1 MLIRKILISKD
12 CQINFE
18 MFDKFEL
25 WFLWNNNTVS
35 YEYILLKQASN
46 KSIGLVLL
54 MKCHSY

>member
-25 WFLWNNNTVS
+25 WIFV
-35 YEYILLKQASN
+35 K
-46 KSIGLVLL
+46 
-54 MKCHSY
+54 